1 MCGMKMY
8 ETHVMFLK
16 IDEPIINQLEFLKL
30 RNNGS
35 QKTFWKMYRGT
46 KNWLSR
52 LRFSRPQ
59 QIPGTKSA
67 HSLRSS
73 GEKIDNIVKRCAHQV
88 GNVVE
93 RYIYIWIWTYWWM
106 ELSIMDL
113 DMRMCIYITYYITYY
128 IYMIIYVCM
137 DTTCKWCVISLQ
149 ILQQTHGRTRLS
161 AVFRNCLRLREMS
174 YRSGCLEGRR
184 NAPVSLQFI
193 GHKGVIS
200 IFNMSCD

>member
-8 ETHVMFLK
+8 ETHVMILE
-16 IDEPIINQLEFLKL
+16 IYDPIINQLEFSKL

-59 QIPGTKSA
+59 QIPGTKLA

-93 RYIYIWIWTYWWM
+93 RYIYIYTY
-106 ELSIMDL
+106 I
-113 DMRMCIYITYYITYY
+113 
-128 IYMIIYVCM
+128 
-137 DTTCKWCVISLQ
+137 
-149 ILQQTHGRTRLS
+149 
-161 AVFRNCLRLREMS
+161 
-174 YRSGCLEGRR
+174 
-184 NAPVSLQFI
+184 
-193 GHKGVIS
+193 
-200 IFNMSCD
+200 

>member
-93 RYIYIWIWTYWWM
+93 RYIYIYEYEHIDEW
-106 ELSIMDL
+106 
-113 DMRMCIYITYYITYY
+113 
-128 IYMIIYVCM
+128 
-137 DTTCKWCVISLQ
+137 
-149 ILQQTHGRTRLS
+149 
-161 AVFRNCLRLREMS
+161 N
-174 YRSGCLEGRR
+174 
-184 NAPVSLQFI
+184 
-193 GHKGVIS
+193 
-200 IFNMSCD
+200 

>member
-8 ETHVMFLK
+8 ETHVMILE
-16 IDEPIINQLEFLKL
+16 IYDPIINQLEFSKL

-93 RYIYIWIWTYWWM
+93 RDIYIYEYEHLDEWNSVLWI
-106 ELSIMDL
+106 
-113 DMRMCIYITYYITYY
+113 
-128 IYMIIYVCM
+128 
-137 DTTCKWCVISLQ
+137 
-149 ILQQTHGRTRLS
+149 
-161 AVFRNCLRLREMS
+161 
-174 YRSGCLEGRR
+174 
-184 NAPVSLQFI
+184 
-193 GHKGVIS
+193 
-200 IFNMSCD
+200 